1 MGHQELYHPR
11 GRIERTYLRSLL
23 VLALLGQVCG
33 GYVELQQA
41 VFSCLRE
48 VPTGEQCCSSGAANC
63 GSFRKTDMPDWDVS
77 NILNMKL
84 LFGGYGDAFN
94 QDISR
99 WNVSQVQNMAHMF
112 NGAPTFDA
120 DITSWDTSSLV
131 ASQNMFIMATAWHA
145 KFERKK
151 NVGGGPLDGPPSA
164 WQRKD
169 LQRKDLPPLL
179 PSPLLPSPLGM
190 TRRQLLLMLGRLF
203 SSPSSCS
210 L

>member
-11 GRIERTYLRSLL
+11 GRIERIFLRSLL

-77 NILNMKL
+77 NILNMKM
-84 LFGGYGDAFN
+84 LFGVYGDAFN

-99 WNVSQVQNMAHMF
+99 WNVSQVQNMVYMF
-112 NGAPTFDA
+112 HGAPTFDA

-131 ASQNMFIMATAWHA
+131 ASQNMFFQATAWHA

-179 PSPLLPSPLGM
+179 PSPLGM